1 MKIGLRGGHSPNCK
15 GAMGIIDEQAE
26 VRKIYHALKSILE
39 SAGHIVIDCN
49 SDARYVTAELKEGTD
64 KANAAECDIYMSI
77 HMNAASNSAA
87 GGTEIFLYDTSNLM
101 MNQIAGNICN
111 KFSQAGFVNR
121 GVKFS
126 TGYHDLSASAMP
138 AMIVETLFCTSV
150 EDTGRYFKIGV
161 DRIAQVIAEGF
172 TGKAIGAPVI
182 PILNTRKGEITM
194 VCFYRITDL
203 DKDKVY
209 YFDGHHSYPLMH
221 PDERKVLNEIY
232 KANNGRDIPE
242 FFWTSKAPWFARLK
256 GALDETA
263 PNFFVR

>member
-1 MKIGLRGGHSPNCK
+1 MKIGLRGGHSSNCK

-49 SDARYVTAELKEGTD
+49 SDARYATAELKEGTD
-64 KANAAECDIYMSI
+64 KANAARCDVYMSI
-77 HMNAASNSAA
+77 HMNAASNPAA
-87 GGTEIFLYDTSNLM
+87 SGTEIFLYNTCNLM

-111 KFSQAGFVNR
+111 KFAQAGFANR

-150 EDTGRYFKIGV
+150 EDTGRYFSIGV

-172 TGKAIGAPVI
+172 TGKAIGASVM
-182 PILNTRKGEITM
+182 PILNTRKGDITM

-203 DKDKVY
+203 DKNKVY
-209 YFDGHHSYPLMH
+209 YFDGHHSYPLVH
-221 PDERKVLNEIY
+221 PDERNILNEIY
-232 KANNGRDIPE
+232 KANNGKDIPE